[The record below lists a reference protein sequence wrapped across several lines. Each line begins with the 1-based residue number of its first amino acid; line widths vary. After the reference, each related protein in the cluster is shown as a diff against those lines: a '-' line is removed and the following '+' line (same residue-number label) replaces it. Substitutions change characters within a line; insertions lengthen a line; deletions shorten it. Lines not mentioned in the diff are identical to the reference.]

1 MQIWYERS
9 VHCTS
14 YRTKSAIVTEK
25 ETNIYELLNALFQ
38 GVTRL
43 LILAY
48 AVATGAPNDE
58 AVVKDNKKYFLS
70 RGENKNFN
78 VLINGR
84 NFYDKPLNDLIK
96 QYDKVRKVSTGH
108 GDDYTTGSLLDYAF
122 FKFKN

>member
-38 GVTRL
+38 VVTRL

-48 AVATGAPNDE
+48 VVATGAPNDE
-58 AVVKDNKKYFLS
+58 AVVKDNK
-70 RGENKNFN
+70 
-78 VLINGR
+78 
-84 NFYDKPLNDLIK
+84 
-96 QYDKVRKVSTGH
+96 
-108 GDDYTTGSLLDYAF
+108 
-122 FKFKN
+122 

>member
-25 ETNIYELLNALFQ
+25 ETNIYELLSALFQ

-48 AVATGAPNDE
+48 VVATGAPNDE

>member
-14 YRTKSAIVTEK
+14 YRAKSAIVTEK

-48 AVATGAPNDE
+48 VVATGTPNDE